1 MSTMLRLQK
10 SHFCVTVCL
19 IIFIEKA
26 FAHYEYVV
34 FRDGTGS
41 RPPIVKR
48 NTGSDLPRINEFLV
62 TTNVSNHFA
71 VTSVISNVENSDRNA
86 KQTAFSVVL
95 PDRAFISSFSMD
107 IDGKQYKAFV
117 KEKEIAKKI
126 YDQSVATGYSAGHVA
141 VSTKN
146 SNRFTITVNV
156 EPLSKILF
164 KLEYEE
170 LLQRENG
177 QYQIISNI
185 QPGQMVKKLK
195 VMIIIRENQ
204 PLAFVNTP
212 YLQAGSSSMD
222 LAQTKIDPDARVYK
236 KNNSALIIFEPNI
249 ERQME
254 FACNGLGN
262 TEYDGFAGQFIVNYD
277 VNRTNEGGEILYQG
291 NFFFISFAPHNLDPM
306 PKHMVFILDTSG
318 SMGGFKI
325 SQLKDA
331 MSKVLPQLN
340 EDDVFTILQFENYV
354 YDWNIYKDK
363 NDVLGTSTDPDYLPY
378 GNLATKLQSYTPSII
393 PATKENIATM
403 TDVINNF
410 YDYGGTN
417 SVGGLEV
424 GLMAVSKTQ
433 QKYPN
438 KYLPIMVFLTDGVPY
453 TGITDT
459 TKIVEVITKLNKA
472 SYNVPIYCLS
482 FGEEP
487 DIDRHFLQ
495 KLSGLNPGEEHKI
508 SIDLDSSTYIQ
519 GFYKKIS
526 GPLLNNVALN
536 NLPPSV
542 EVTQIYFPIYFQGSE
557 LMIAGK
563 GIGGKIATPITIS
576 ANSNKGSI
584 DFETEIGIPLVKLER
599 IWAYLTVKQ
608 LADQYHVTGNT
619 TLATIGTEIAMNY
632 SLVTDFTSL
641 VVVKPNTPDETVNI
655 EDAYQG
661 IFPRKPSEL
670 PMCNNITSYIM
681 EEFSTTEPEPQTIGT
696 TFNPDVILEFDNGL
710 EVEETTT
717 EAITTTMITT
727 TPTTTIT
734 TTPTPTTTRELTC
747 HESTYGCCHDGV
759 TFALRPD
766 ADGCDPIPKAE
777 SCSLPQDSGNC
788 ANSTVKWFYSTVR
801 HQCKQFR
808 YGGCGGNDNRFASK
822 QTCEETCVNPTGQER
837 CKLPISLGECNQ
849 RLLHWFYDQ
858 SKQTCVKYMY
868 GGCFGNSNRFKTKE
882 ECLKLCNVN
891 MYTEILKDACF
902 KPKDKGHKRC
912 RRFEINYYFDES
924 YTLCRKFWFTGCG
937 GNDNRFKT
945 KELCENICVRSKHND
960 ICFAPPER
968 GTCNDLHQAWFYDP
982 RSALCQPFVYSGCG
996 GNENKFD
1003 SKDDCEKAC
1012 IV

>member
-563 GIGGKIATPITIS
+563 G
-576 ANSNKGSI
+576 
-584 DFETEIGIPLVKLER
+584 
-599 IWAYLTVKQ
+599 
-608 LADQYHVTGNT
+608 
-619 TLATIGTEIAMNY
+619 
-632 SLVTDFTSL
+632 
-641 VVVKPNTPDETVNI
+641 
-655 EDAYQG
+655 
-661 IFPRKPSEL
+661 
-670 PMCNNITSYIM
+670 YIM